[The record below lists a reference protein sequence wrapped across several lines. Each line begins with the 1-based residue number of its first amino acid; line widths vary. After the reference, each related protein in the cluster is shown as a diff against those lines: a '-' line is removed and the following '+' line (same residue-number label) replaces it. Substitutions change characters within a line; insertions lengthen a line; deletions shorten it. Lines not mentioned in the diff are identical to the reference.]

1 MKQFSLN
8 CRINRKVQWGI
19 LPTELF
25 LLSSELVKLKLIGL
39 TGFHF
44 FILATYHNYGDVFV
58 SLNGNDS
65 ESCGSVIQ
73 PCRSIVKAIR
83 QVASGGRIYLDG
95 TGTERTPYQCSL
107 VMAYEQHPGTVVQK
121 SLRMEGWRA
130 LPHISCFKGFHFI
143 KTSTT
148 MGEALVIALS
158 GVSFRQTPLIFQ
170 DCETVTIANC
180 SFEDTAIALY
190 VQIRNN
196 IRMQLN
202 IQRSSFVKNN
212 ISCVEIVLID
222 NVQDQDH
229 FLTANI
235 SETKFMENGMD
246 KRRFARGVV
255 TSRSQTSLPS
265 SVHVQIS
272 CLNITSVNNVGY
284 FMNLDLPTAVTSE
297 VYDDVRLFNNTLS
310 DLVKTS
316 TGRKTQHVVDS
327 LYNSYIRKTLVKFSN
342 VRCCHNHLLRCLKI
356 HSEEAQVEIRNSSFV
371 GQRLANDSGG
381 AIFFN
386 STTHGSVV
394 IFNSRFYRNVA
405 RGGGALFAHS
415 KNGILRLNITNVNF
429 TECASEKNVAG
440 CAILVEVNMAKITF
454 RKIRM
459 HDCFGLYGECD
470 VIQLKLFHGE
480 VIIKDSSLKNNTQSI
495 TDVLA
500 VTNTGG
506 LVNVTISGCTFLQN
520 FVENNV
526 VTCFSVYPTAGT
538 LTMVKSVISGQE
550 KSGMMSDAIFASSEF
565 HINLANIEITSHH
578 YALFINGSVP
588 GAYSEVYPL
597 NVSIYNCTFLDN
609 FRDMVVNSPDPSQ
622 VELAIKNTIFSSKQI
637 ISGSFGLLI
646 LVKSSQILTFPN
658 AVIELDN
665 VTFDSK
671 PCNMI
676 NCLFQ
681 GKTSLHVKKSSFLK
695 SVCLER
701 FGWTDNSPYSVS
713 DISAGA
719 ISVVSISD
727 KTLSPG
733 CVKPGSKRD
742 IHPTWQ
748 YEAHVR
754 FEDTIFEGNGGL
766 ITGAVYIRNA
776 YTTFERCTFRN
787 NFATDNSGHVYS
799 AYGTGQVDFKG
810 CKFSSTKVN
819 MTISNITLEKSTFLR
834 SESGGPINLKNTT
847 MVSIAARRNSYPV
860 LDISNGGFVY
870 MDYNSTIQ
878 CPIGSRLLLDNT
890 THFVYTEQ
898 NNSVCII
905 NVTVLKYSCQLC
917 YQGFYSIQKGVSRG
931 LIVNNTVTCL
941 QCPFG
946 ASCIERNVAAEPNF
960 WGYPISSDPPS
971 LRFIACPE
979 HYCQKSTSEIGYNSC
994 QGNRSGTL
1002 CGKCTPGYS
1011 ESLFS
1016 TECRMNEECNNYW
1029 FWVLMILLTTGLAL
1043 YLLLKPPILVF
1054 LGNQILWFRREENH
1068 QEDDLG
1074 RGDQHSDTGYIKI
1087 TFYFYQ
1093 AAEILMVGSIESL
1106 LDKMPFIH
1114 IVIAAFNFQV
1124 RTINRG
1130 IGCPF
1135 VGLTAVT
1142 KQFFLSGTVFV
1153 TMADVVLIYCVH
1165 SLINLLRRKQKPAL
1179 IHYMA
1184 VVMEVLLLGYERL
1197 AETSLKL
1204 MQCVSIKTQK
1214 WLYIDANVPCM
1225 QWWQYLLLA
1234 YIVVFVVPFVIV
1246 LYCGSS
1252 KLHKASISAGEFLAA
1267 CVLPLPFLAIWFF
1280 KKILKLKGQGTNTE
1294 QTANKDVLE
1303 VLHGPF
1309 RPPNNEDKGT
1319 LHWESVL
1326 IGRRLIL
1333 LTCQSFI
1340 TCPMSRMVS
1349 MAAACLLINIHHVMK
1364 NPYREPIANRAETL
1378 SLTTLTLIAVI
1389 NLTKATT
1396 GMTIDGPYRS
1406 YMETLEWFE
1415 VISLAF
1421 VPVLV
1426 SVLVIIA
1433 ILSQLARLVVFLIKQ
1448 SFQLGSPEWLVEQ
1461 RRPLLDIAA

>member
-1 MKQFSLN
+1 MSNKSQSSVV
-8 CRINRKVQWGI
+8 NR
-19 LPTELF
+19 TELF
-25 LLSSELVKLKLIGL
+25 PLSNELVKLKLMGL
-39 TGFHF
+39 TGFHY
-44 FILATYHNYGDVFV
+44 FILAAYYDSADIFV

-65 ESCGSVIQ
+65 GNCGSDTQ
-73 PCRSIVKAIR
+73 PCRSIVKAIG
-83 QVASGGRIYLDG
+83 QVAWGGRIYLDG

-107 VMAYEQHPGTVVQK
+107 VMAHEQHPRTVVLK
-121 SLRMEGWRA
+121 SLKMEGWRA
-130 LPHISCFKGFHFI
+130 LPHISCFKGFHF
-143 KTSTT
+143 KMTSTS
-148 MGEALVIALS
+148 MSEVLAIALS
-158 GVSFRQTPLIFQ
+158 GVAFRQTPLMFQ
-170 DCETVTIANC
+170 DCEIVTIANC

-212 ISCVEIVLID
+212 ISCVEIVLM
-222 NVQDQDH
+222 NNAQDQDQ
-229 FLTANI
+229 FLAVNV

-255 TSRSQTSLPS
+255 TIRSQTKLPS

-284 FMNLDLPTAVTSE
+284 LMNLDLPSAVTSE
-297 VYDDVRLFNNTLS
+297 VYNNVILFNNTLS
-310 DLVKTS
+310 DLVKPS
-316 TGRKTQHVVDS
+316 TGRKTEHVVDS
-327 LYNSYIRKTLVKFSN
+327 LYSSYTRKTLVKFSN
-342 VRCCHNHLLRCLKI
+342 VRCCRNHLLRCIKI
-356 HSEEAQVEIRNSSFV
+356 HSEEAQVEILNSSFV
-371 GQRLANDSGG
+371 GQRLTNDTGG

-386 STTHGSVV
+386 STANGSVV
-394 IFNSRFYRNVA
+394 ILNSRFRRNIA
-405 RGGGALFAHS
+405 RGGGALFAQS
-415 KNGILRLNITNVNF
+415 ENGILRLNITNVNF

-440 CAILVEVNMAKITF
+440 CAILAVGNTAEITF
-454 RKIRM
+454 RKIKM
-459 HDCFGLYGECD
+459 QNCFGLYGECH
-470 VIQLKLFHGE
+470 VILLKLFDGE
-480 VIIKDSSLKNNTQSI
+480 VIIKDSSLKNNTKSI

-506 LVNVTISGCTFLQN
+506 LVDVIISGCTFLHN
-520 FVENNV
+520 FVKNKV
-526 VTCFSVYPTAGT
+526 VTCFSLYPTAGT
-538 LTMVKSVISGQE
+538 LTMVKSVICGQE
-550 KSGMMSDAIFASSEF
+550 KSGIMSDAISASSEF
-565 HINLANIEITSHH
+565 HINLTNIELTSHR
-578 YALFINGSVP
+578 YALFINGLTP
-588 GAYSEVYPL
+588 GAYPKVYPL
-597 NVSIYNCTFLDN
+597 NVSIFNCTFREN
-609 FRDMVVNSPDPSQ
+609 FRDMEIISPDPSQ
-622 VELAIKNTIFSSKQI
+622 VELAIKNTIFSSRQI
-637 ISGSFGLLI
+637 ISGSFGLFI
-646 LVKSSQILTFPN
+646 LVRPSQRLSLPN

-671 PCNMI
+671 PCNII
-676 NCLFQ
+676 NLLFRGQ
-681 GKTSLHVKKSSFLK
+681 KSLHVKRSSFLN

-701 FGWTDNSPYSVS
+701 FGWVDNYSSYKVS

-719 ISVVSISD
+719 ISVVSSAD
-727 KTLSPG
+727 KKSSRG
-733 CVKPGSKRD
+733 CVKLGSKRD

-748 YEAHVR
+748 YDAHVR

-766 ITGAVYIRNA
+766 ITGAVYLRNA

-787 NFATDNSGHVYS
+787 NFAVDNSGHIYS

-810 CKFSSTKVN
+810 CKFSSTKEN
-819 MTISNITLEKSTFLR
+819 MTISNTTLHQSTFLR
-834 SESGGPINLKNTT
+834 SESGGPINVKNTI
-847 MVSIAARRNSYPV
+847 MVSFAAARRNSYTV
-860 LDISNGGFVY
+860 LDISNGGYVY
-870 MDYNSTIQ
+870 MDNNSTIQ
-878 CPIGSRLLLDNT
+878 CPIGSQLLLDNT

-905 NVTVLKYSCQLC
+905 NVTVLKYSCHLC
-917 YQGFYSIQKGVSRG
+917 YQGFYSIQRGVSRG
-931 LIVNNTVTCL
+931 LIVNNTVSCL

-946 ASCIERNVAAEPNF
+946 ARCIQRNVAAEQNF

-971 LRFIACPE
+971 LKFIACPE

-994 QGNRSGTL
+994 LGNRRGTL
-1002 CGKCTPGYS
+1002 CGKCIQGYS

-1016 TECRMNEECNNYW
+1016 TECRMNKECNNYW
-1029 FWVLMILLTTGLAL
+1029 FWILMILLTTGLAL

-1068 QEDDLG
+1068 QDDLG
-1074 RGDQHSDTGYIKI
+1074 RGDQNSSSDTGYIKI

-1106 LDKMPFIH
+1106 LEKMPFIRT
-1114 IVIAAFNFQV
+1114 VIAAFNFQV

-1142 KQFFLSGTVFV
+1142 KQFFLSGTVFI

-1165 SLINLLRRKQKPAL
+1165 SLINMLRRKKKPAL

-1204 MQCVSIKTQK
+1204 MHCVSIESQK
-1214 WLYIDANVPCM
+1214 YLFIDANVPCM
-1225 QWWQYLLLA
+1225 EWWQYFLLA

-1246 LYCGSS
+1246 LYWGSS
-1252 KLHKASISAGEFLAA
+1252 KLYRASVSAGEFLAA

-1280 KKILKLKGQGTNTE
+1280 KTILKFKGQETTTV
-1294 QTANKDVLE
+1294 QTVNKDVLE

-1309 RPPNNEDKGT
+1309 RPPNNKDKGT

-1340 TCPMSRMVS
+1340 TCPMTQMVS

-1364 NPYREPIANRAETL
+1364 NPYREPTANKAETL
-1378 SLTTLTLIAVI
+1378 SLTTLTLIAII
-1389 NLTKATT
+1389 NLTKATLLAV
-1396 GMTIDGPYRS
+1396 GITIDRPYRS
-1406 YMETLEWFE
+1406 YLETLEWFE

-1421 VPVLV
+1421 VPALM

-1448 SFQLGSPEWLVEQ
+1448 SFQLGSPEWLMEQ
-1461 RRPLLDIAA
+1461 QRPLLDIAA

>member
-1 MKQFSLN
+1 M
-8 CRINRKVQWGI
+8 
-19 LPTELF
+19 
-25 LLSSELVKLKLIGL
+25 
-39 TGFHF
+39 
-44 FILATYHNYGDVFV
+44 
-58 SLNGNDS
+58 NGNDS
-65 ESCGSVIQ
+65 KSCGSIIQ
-73 PCRSIVKAIR
+73 PCRSIVKAIH

-95 TGTERTPYQCSL
+95 TGTERTPYQCSP
-107 VMAYEQHPGTVVQK
+107 VMAHEQHPGTVVQK

-130 LPHISCFKGFHFI
+130 LPHISCFRGFHFI
-143 KTSTT
+143 MTSTS
-148 MGEALVIALS
+148 MSGVRAIALS
-158 GVSFRQTPLIFQ
+158 GVAFRQTPLMFQ
-170 DCETVTIANC
+170 DCEIVTIANC

-212 ISCVEIVLID
+212 ISCVEIVLI
-222 NVQDQDH
+222 NNAQDQDR
-229 FLTANI
+229 FVAVNI
-235 SETKFMENGMD
+235 SETNFMENGMD

-255 TSRSQTSLPS
+255 TIRSLTTLPS
-265 SVHVQIS
+265 SVQVQIS
-272 CLNITSVNNVGY
+272 CLKITSVNNVGY
-284 FMNLDLPTAVTSE
+284 FMNLDLPSAVTSE
-297 VYDDVRLFNNTLS
+297 IYNDVRLFNNTLS

-316 TGRKTQHVVDS
+316 TGQTTQHVVDS
-327 LYNSYIRKTLVKFSN
+327 LYNSYTRKTLVKFSN
-342 VRCCHNHLLRCLKI
+342 VKCCQNHLLRCIKT

-371 GQRLANDSGG
+371 GQRLTNDRGG

-386 STTHGSVV
+386 STAHGSVV
-394 IFNSRFYRNVA
+394 IFNSSFRRNVA

-429 TECASEKNVAG
+429 TECASEKNMAG

-454 RKIRM
+454 RKIRL
-459 HDCFGLYGECD
+459 HNCFGLYSECD
-470 VIQLKLFHGE
+470 VILLKLFNGE

-500 VTNTGG
+500 VKNIGG
-506 LVNVTISGCTFLQN
+506 LVNVTISGCTFLYN
-520 FVENNV
+520 FVEGNV
-526 VTCFSVYPTAGT
+526 VTCFSLYSTAGI

-550 KSGMMSDAIFASSEF
+550 KSGIMSDAIFASSEF
-565 HINLANIEITSHH
+565 HINLTNIELTSHRR
-578 YALFINGSVP
+578 ALFINGSVP
-588 GAYSEVYPL
+588 GAYSDAYPL
-597 NVSIYNCTFLDN
+597 NVKIYNCTFLEN
-609 FRDMVVNSPDPSQ
+609 VHDMVVNLPDPSQ
-622 VELAIKNTIFSSKQI
+622 VELAIKNTIFSSRQI

-646 LVKSSQILTFPN
+646 LARPSQILTSIPN

-676 NCLFQ
+676 NLLFQ
-681 GKTSLHVKKSSFLK
+681 GKKSLHVKRSSFLK

-701 FGWTDNSPYSVS
+701 FSWTDNSPYSVS

-766 ITGAVYIRNA
+766 ITGAVYIHNA

-787 NFATDNSGHVYS
+787 NFAVDNSGHVYS
-799 AYGTGQVDFKG
+799 AYGTGKVDFKG

-819 MTISNITLEKSTFLR
+819 MTISNITLHKSTFLR

-847 MVSIAARRNSYPV
+847 MVLFAAARRNSYPV
-860 LDISNGGFVY
+860 LDISNGGYVHI
-870 MDYNSTIQ
+870 DYNSIIQ
-878 CPIGSRLLLDNT
+878 CPIGSQLLLDNT

-946 ASCIERNVAAEPNF
+946 ARCIQRNVAAERNF
-960 WGYPISSDPPS
+960 WGYPISSGTPS
-971 LRFIACPE
+971 LKFIACPE

-1002 CGKCTPGYS
+1002 CGKCTEGYS

-1016 TECRMNEECNNYW
+1016 TECRMNKECNNYW
-1029 FWVLMILLTTGLAL
+1029 FWILMILLTTGLAL
-1043 YLLLKPPILVF
+1043 YLLFKPPILVF
-1054 LGNQILWFRREENH
+1054 LGNQILWFRREEGNH

-1106 LDKMPFIH
+1106 LEKMPFIRT
-1114 IVIAAFNFQV
+1114 VIAAFNFQL

-1165 SLINLLRRKQKPAL
+1165 SLINILRRKQKPAL

-1204 MQCVSIKTQK
+1204 MHCVSIESQK
-1214 WLYIDANVPCM
+1214 FLFIDANVPCM
-1225 QWWQYLLLA
+1225 QWWQYFLLA

-1246 LYCGSS
+1246 LYWGSS
-1252 KLHKASISAGEFLAA
+1252 KLYRASINAGEFLAA

-1280 KKILKLKGQGTNTE
+1280 KKILNLKGQKTT
-1294 QTANKDVLE
+1294 TAQAVSKDVLE

-1309 RPPNNEDKGT
+1309 RPPNIEDKGT

-1349 MAAACLLINIHHVMK
+1349 MAAACLLITIHHVTK
-1364 NPYREPIANRAETL
+1364 NPYREPIANKAETL

-1389 NLTKATT
+1389 NLTKATLLAV
-1396 GMTIDGPYRS
+1396 GITIDGPYRS
-1406 YMETLEWFE
+1406 YLKTLEWFE
-1415 VISLAF
+1415 VISLAC

-1426 SVLVIIA
+1426 SVLVVIA
-1433 ILSQLARLVVFLIKQ
+1433 ILSQLARLVAFLIKQ
-1448 SFQLGSPEWLVEQ
+1448 SFQLGSPEWLMEQ